1 TPTKAFMQSIENEF
15 GDSPVIKNRIL
26 EDFRRQVSSVL
37 RYTFRSRNTDL
48 IKRNY
53 GYLSEYSVAVGGNIP
68 FLVDRFIVTP
78 GTVEGELPSPVAGS
92 GNSLTYSR
100 YVKLTADYRRYIPLS
115 TYTVFGYRVFGGYAI
130 PYGQSKNIPINERFY
145 AGGSNDIRGWAYYGL
160 GPGGLQLN
168 DVAVNGGEVKL
179 LTKVEL
185 RQTFL
190 QDFLASN

>member
-1 TPTKAFMQSIENEF
+1 
-15 GDSPVIKNRIL
+15 
-26 EDFRRQVSSVL
+26 
-37 RYTFRSRNTDL
+37 
-48 IKRNY
+48 
-53 GYLSEYSVAVGGNIP
+53 GGNIP

-78 GTVEGELPSPVAGS
+78 GTVEGELPSPVAGG

-190 QDFLASN
+190 QDFLASNWIFALFADAGNVWYGPGKRVLENGSGNLSDISDL